1 MLRSSHNASLADSK
15 KKKKNLLLSVY
26 SLFASLLSLL
36 FNARIAIH
44 SLSCEY
50 LSTSLC
56 SPTTHVPTRIPR
68 LSKVALPKD
77 TLQILELITRKI
89 LCSR

>member
-1 MLRSSHNASLADSK
+1 MRLWPE

-50 LSTSLC
+50 LSTWLC
-56 SPTTHVPTRIPR
+56 SPTNVPTRIPR
-68 LSKVALPKD
+68 LSKVALPED
-77 TLQILELITRKI
+77 TLQVLELVARKV

>member
-1 MLRSSHNASLADSK
+1 MLRSSHNASLARK
-15 KKKKNLLLSVY
+15 KKKKNFLLSVY

-50 LSTSLC
+50 LSTWLC
-56 SPTTHVPTRIPR
+56 SPTT
-68 LSKVALPKD
+68 
-77 TLQILELITRKI
+77 
-89 LCSR
+89 SRPVFPG